1 MTAARE
7 QFVKDFTPIVL
18 EAAAG
23 SGLFASL
30 FMAQAILES
39 SNAQGQPG
47 ASLLASK
54 YNNYFGIKA
63 SAGWKG
69 KVINLKTREVF
80 NGKDA
85 VITDGFRVY
94 DSPAESFKDRV
105 NFLKSNPRYKKVF
118 TAPTPLLQA
127 MELKAA
133 GYATDPNYSA
143 ILTSIINS
151 NNLLIL
157 DQKKK
162 C

>member
-1 MTAARE
+1 MAVTRE
-7 QFVKDFTPIVL
+7 QFIKDFTPVVI

-23 SGLFASL
+23 SGLFTSL

-54 YNNYFGIKA
+54 YNNFFGIKA
-63 SAGWKG
+63 SAGWAG

-105 NFLKSNPRYKKVF
+105 KFLKTNPRYAKVF
-118 TAPTPLLQA
+118 AAPTPLLQA

-133 GYATDPNYSA
+133 GYATDPNYASVLA
-143 ILTSIINS
+143 SIIKA

-162 C
+162 